1 MKSTLIVS
9 FLLAASSVSY
19 GTTIT
24 WSNNLYP
31 TATTTVD
38 LGVTTKSFLDNS
50 GAFNLFATSLDI
62 TNMPNNAGLG
72 TVFTPVYTKTVDL
85 GYKNEGPL
93 VEYGLGIMTES
104 DAEIRWGYALQ
115 LNLSSVPFSSASLT
129 VDSLD
134 AWTNE
139 GFRLWGSTTA
149 GGPMTL
155 LAQSTYSTGGNPQTV
170 TFGNTYSFFELTSD
184 TPNCGTD
191 SVLLRSVAVNTVPE
205 PATLVMMGAGLLGVG
220 WLRLRMRS

>member
-1 MKSTLIVS
+1 MKHAILLS

-24 WSNNLYP
+24 WSNNLHP
-31 TATTTVD
+31 AGTATVD
-38 LGVTTKSFLDNS
+38 LGVTSKSFLDNS
-50 GAFNLFATSLDI
+50 GGFSLFATSLDI
-62 TNMPNNAGLG
+62 TNMPNNAGVG
-72 TVFTPVYTKTVDL
+72 TVFTPTYTQTVDL

-93 VEYGLGIMTES
+93 VEYGLGIMTAS

-115 LNLSSVPFSSASLT
+115 INLSSVPFSSASLT

-139 GFRLWGSTTA
+139 GFRVWGSTTA

-155 LAQSTYSTGGNPQTV
+155 LAQSTFSTGGNPQTV
-170 TFGNTYSFFELTSD
+170 TFGNTYTFLELTSD
-184 TPNCGTD
+184 TPNCGID
-191 SVLLRSVAVNTVPE
+191 SVLLRSAAVNTVPE
-205 PATLVMMGAGLLGVG
+205 PATLAFMGLGLAGVG
-220 WLRLRMRS
+220 WLRLRNRS